1 MNDGRTVE
9 NTYGKK
15 TPDDFIRGRRQGIEL
30 DEKFPVFPSVLTF
43 RESRAIMEKKSLL
56 GHSI

>member
-1 MNDGRTVE
+1 ME
-9 NTYGKK
+9 ELFIKNTCVKK
-15 TPDDFIRGRRQGIEL
+15 APDDFIRGRRQGIEL

-43 RESRAIMEKKSLL
+43 RESRAIMEKKILL